1 MQKIILNVFSKRI
14 SKAII
19 DILLIVGLILTL
31 ITSRS
36 AESSW
41 WSFHCVASMIWYL
54 LMIVHIWQHWG
65 MTKAVFKWKV
75 LKRNK
80 ITFLTVIFFIL
91 LTFSIILFTFGVS
104 EQFVNIHHT
113 ITSPL
118 RLVIIIH
125 LLTKAKRFVSLLK

>member
-1 MQKIILNVFSKRI
+1 MQIKDILSNRI
-14 SKAII
+14 SKAIV
-19 DILLIVGLILTL
+19 DILLLTGFVLTL
-31 ITSRS
+31 ISSRS

-41 WSFHCVASMIWYL
+41 WSFHCIVSMIWYF

-80 ITFLTVIFFIL
+80 MTFLTVVFFIL
-91 LTFSIILFTFGVS
+91 MTFSIILFIADVS
-104 EQFVNIHHT
+104 EQFVRIHHAFA
-113 ITSPL
+113 SPF

-125 LLTKAKRFVSLLK
+125 IVTKAKRFVSLFK

>member
-1 MQKIILNVFSKRI
+1 MQKIIQNLFSKRI
-14 SKAII
+14 SKAIV
-19 DILLIVGLILTL
+19 DILLIIGLVITL

-54 LMIVHIWQHWG
+54 LMIAHIWQHWK
-65 MTKAVFKWKV
+65 MIKALTKWKV

-91 LTFSIILFTFGVS
+91 LTFSIILFMIDVS
-104 EQFVNIHHT
+104 EQFVHIYHT

-125 LLTKAKRFVSLLK
+125 LVTKVKRFVSLFK